1 MTLQTRP
8 IEHRG
13 HEREHR
19 NGKEGAEENGGDH
32 DAHSL
37 NNGSRRKK
45 LSVTATEKKYWA
57 DPFAT
62 AFETRGATAA
72 TYEGKPSVILRE
84 TIFYPEGGGQLGDLG
99 ELRVGEATVKVTDT
113 QIDDAG
119 IIHHVIERAL
129 GEAGDDVIVSGS
141 IDVARRR
148 DHMAQ
153 HTAQHMLSRALLD
166 EAKAGT
172 VSARL
177 GSTSCT
183 IDVDRDAIAE
193 VYLHRAEDLV
203 NDVIRSDVNVRALFP
218 TAEELA
224 AMDLRRAPKVSV
236 GVRIIDVE
244 GFDLTPC
251 GGTHCTRT
259 GQIGLVRIAGIE
271 RYKGK
276 LRIDFRAAGRALADM
291 RAKEDALGALAQ
303 KLTCGPLDV
312 GGAVAKLQNE
322 LKVRMD
328 LLGSTRGE
336 LLELLATKIL
346 GAHPPDAS
354 GTTIVRVARTTDDI
368 GMLRAL
374 AGKLTTARPDVVAI
388 CTSPDADADAELV
401 VVQRGAS
408 AKFDCGAWL
417 KETAQKSGGRGGGR
431 PERAEGRLPKD
442 AAIA

>member
-1 MTLQTRP
+1 MAP
-8 IEHRG
+8 
-13 HEREHR
+13 
-19 NGKEGAEENGGDH
+19 
-32 DAHSL
+32 
-37 NNGSRRKK
+37 
-45 LSVTATEKKYWA
+45 TEKKYWA

-62 AFETRGATAA
+62 TFETRGAVASTF
-72 TYEGKPSVILRE
+72 EGKPSLVLRE

-99 ELRVGEATVKVTDT
+99 ELRVGDVTVKVTDT

-119 IIHHVIERAL
+119 TIHHILDREVPTN
-129 GEAGDDVIVSGS
+129 DDVLVTGS

-166 EAKAGT
+166 EAKAAT

-177 GSTSCT
+177 GATSCT
-183 IDVDRDAIAE
+183 IDVDRDAIAD

-218 TAEELA
+218 TQEELA
-224 AMDLRRAPKVSV
+224 KMDLRRAPKVSA

-259 GQIGLVRIAGIE
+259 GQIGLVRVAGIE

-276 LRIDFRAAGRALADM
+276 LRIDFRAAGRALSDM
-291 RAKEDALGALAQ
+291 RAKEDALVSLAQ

-312 GGAVAKLQNE
+312 GNAVAKLQGE
-322 LKVRMD
+322 LKARMD
-328 LLGSTRGE
+328 LLGTTRGE
-336 LLELLATKIL
+336 LLDLLATKIL

-354 GTTIVRVARTTDDI
+354 GTTIVRVARTTDDV

-374 AGKLTTARPDVVAI
+374 AGKLAARPDVVAI
-388 CTSPDADADAELV
+388 CTSPDQDAELV

-431 PERAEGRLPKD
+431 PERAEGRLPKG
-442 AAIA
+442 AAVGVSSQSS

>member
-1 MTLQTRP
+1 MAP
-8 IEHRG
+8 
-13 HEREHR
+13 
-19 NGKEGAEENGGDH
+19 
-32 DAHSL
+32 
-37 NNGSRRKK
+37 
-45 LSVTATEKKYWA
+45 TEKKYWA
-57 DPFAT
+57 DPFASS
-62 AFETRGATAA
+62 FETRGALASSF
-72 TYEGKPSVILRE
+72 EGKSSLVLRE
-84 TIFYPEGGGQLGDLG
+84 TLFYPEGGGQLGDLG

-119 IIHHVIERAL
+119 TIHHIVEREVPA
-129 GEAGDDVIVSGS
+129 GEDVAVAGS

-166 EAKAGT
+166 EAKAAT

-177 GSTSCT
+177 GATSCT
-183 IDVDRDAIAE
+183 IDVDRDAIAD

-224 AMDLRRAPKVSV
+224 KMDLRRAPKVSA

-259 GQIGLVRIAGIE
+259 GQIGLVRVAGIE

-291 RAKEDALGALAQ
+291 RAKEDALVTLAQ

-312 GGAVAKLQNE
+312 GNAVAKLQGE
-322 LKVRMD
+322 LKARMD
-328 LLGSTRGE
+328 LLGTTRGE
-336 LLELLATKIL
+336 LLDLLATKIL
-346 GAHPPDAS
+346 EAHPPDAS
-354 GTTIVRVARTTDDI
+354 GTTIVRVARTTDDV

-374 AGKLTTARPDVVAI
+374 AGKLTAARPDVVAI
-388 CTSPDADADAELV
+388 CTSPDEDAELV

-417 KETAQKSGGRGGGR
+417 KEAAQKSGGRGGGR
-431 PERAEGRLPKD
+431 PERAEGRLPKG
-442 AAIA
+442 AAIE

>member
-1 MTLQTRP
+1 
-8 IEHRG
+8 
-13 HEREHR
+13 
-19 NGKEGAEENGGDH
+19 
-32 DAHSL
+32 
-37 NNGSRRKK
+37 
-45 LSVTATEKKYWA
+45 VTATEKKYWA

-72 TYEGKPSVILRE
+72 SYEGKPSIVLRE
-84 TIFYPEGGGQLGDLG
+84 SIFYPEGGGQLGDLG
-99 ELRVGEATVKVTDT
+99 ELRVGHATVKVTDT

-119 IIHHVIERAL
+119 VIHHIVESAL
-129 GEAGDDVIVSGS
+129 AEAGDVVVTGS

-183 IDVDRDAIAE
+183 IDVDRDAIAD

-224 AMDLRRAPKVSV
+224 AMDLRRAPKVSA

-312 GGAVAKLQNE
+312 GGAVAKLQGE
-322 LKVRMD
+322 LKARMD

-336 LLELLATKIL
+336 LLELLAVKIL

-354 GTTIVRVARTTDDI
+354 GTTIVRVPRTTDDI

-374 AGKLTTARPDVVAI
+374 AGKLTAARPDVVAI
-388 CTSPDADADAELV
+388 CTSPDGDAELV
-401 VVQRGAS
+401 VVQRGS
-408 AKFDCGAWL
+408 TAKFDCGAWL

-431 PERAEGRLPKD
+431 PERAEGRLPKG
-442 AAIA
+442 AAIE

>member
-1 MTLQTRP
+1 M
-8 IEHRG
+8 
-13 HEREHR
+13 
-19 NGKEGAEENGGDH
+19 
-32 DAHSL
+32 
-37 NNGSRRKK
+37 
-45 LSVTATEKKYWA
+45 TATEKKYWA

-62 AFETRGATAA
+62 AFETRGALASTFD
-72 TYEGKPSVILRE
+72 GKPSLVLAE

-99 ELRVGEATVKVTDT
+99 ELHVGSATVKVVDT

-119 IIHHVIERAL
+119 TIHHILERATE
-129 GEAGDDVIVSGS
+129 GGADVAVAGS

-153 HTAQHMLSRALLD
+153 HTAQHMLSRALQD
-166 EAKAGT
+166 EAKAAT

-177 GSTSCT
+177 GTTSCT
-183 IDVDRDAIAE
+183 IDVDRDAIAD

-203 NDVIRSDVNVRALFP
+203 NDVIRSDVGVRALFP

-224 AMDLRRAPKVSV
+224 KMDLRRAPKVSA
-236 GVRIIDVE
+236 GVRVIDVE

-291 RAKEDALGALAQ
+291 RQKEDALVALAQ

-312 GGAVAKLQNE
+312 GNAVAKLQGE
-322 LKVRMD
+322 LKARMD

-336 LLELLATKIL
+336 LLELLATNIL
-346 GAHPPDAS
+346 EAHPPDAS
-354 GTTIVRVARTTDDI
+354 GTTMVRVARTTDDI

-374 AGKLTTARPDVVAI
+374 AGKLTASRPDVVAI
-388 CTSPDADADAELV
+388 CTSPDQDAELV

-431 PERAEGRLPKD
+431 PERAEGRLPKG
-442 AAIA
+442 AAIE

>member
-1 MTLQTRP
+1 VAP
-8 IEHRG
+8 
-13 HEREHR
+13 
-19 NGKEGAEENGGDH
+19 
-32 DAHSL
+32 
-37 NNGSRRKK
+37 
-45 LSVTATEKKYWA
+45 TEKKYWA

-62 AFETRGATAA
+62 AFETRGAIASTFD
-72 TYEGKPSVILRE
+72 GKPSLVLRE

-99 ELRVGEATVKVTDT
+99 ELRIGPATVKVVDT

-119 IIHHVIERAL
+119 TIHHILERIVET
-129 GEAGDDVIVSGS
+129 GEDVAVAGS

-166 EAKAGT
+166 EAKAAT

-177 GSTSCT
+177 GTTSCT
-183 IDVDRDAIAE
+183 IDVDRDAIAD

-203 NDVIRSDVNVRALFP
+203 NDVIRSDVGVRALFP

-224 AMDLRRAPKVSV
+224 KMDLRRAPKVSA

-244 GFDLTPC
+244 DFDLTPC

-259 GQIGLVRIAGIE
+259 GQIGLVRVASIE

-291 RAKEDALGALAQ
+291 RAKEDVLLALSQ
-303 KLTCGPLDV
+303 KFTCGPLDV
-312 GGAVAKLQNE
+312 GSAVAKLQGE
-322 LKVRMD
+322 LKARMD
-328 LLGSTRGE
+328 LLGTTRGE
-336 LLELLATKIL
+336 LLDLLATKIL
-346 GAHPPDAS
+346 EAHPPDAS
-354 GTTIVRVARTTDDI
+354 GTTMVRVARTTDDV

-374 AGKLTTARPDVVAI
+374 AGKLTAARPDVVAI
-388 CTSPDADADAELV
+388 CTSPDADGELV
-401 VVQRGAS
+401 VVQRGSS

-431 PERAEGRLPKD
+431 PERAEGRLPKG
-442 AAIA
+442 AAIE